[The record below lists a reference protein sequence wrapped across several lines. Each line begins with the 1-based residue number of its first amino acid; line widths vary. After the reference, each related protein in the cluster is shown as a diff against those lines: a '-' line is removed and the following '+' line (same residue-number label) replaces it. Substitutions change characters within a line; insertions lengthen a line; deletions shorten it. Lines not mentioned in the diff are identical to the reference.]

1 MLILEKQLQYILRI
15 INKICNNKPIMS
27 NNVDHSRKPK
37 YAGLFLIVLSIY
49 TIIFMTYQI
58 IAICNLN
65 SSQDKIKD
73 YYIEHIEKVD
83 SIYCKLGANNKV
95 ILSTYMQDSTY
106 NNDMEL
112 LYMEYNKVLREDSL
126 RLCNERVL
134 LEMQTKS
141 MIDLHLNK
149 VEHEYSNLTIWAAIL
164 TILFLVFS
172 FYSIFK
178 MDELIQRGNEG
189 VKDIRSLKK
198 SSEDIIEKL
207 EATSKS
213 EIEKTRTQIDDFIG
227 TQQQR
232 MVHTF
237 RLIDDERTN
246 KLNEI
251 NKCFAEACSIVE
263 QIRNLKDTIESES
276 KQLKE

>member
-1 MLILEKQLQYILRI
+1 
-15 INKICNNKPIMS
+15 MS

-134 LEMQTKS
+134 LEMQTKT
-141 MIDLHLNK
+141 MIDLHLDK

-172 FYSIFK
+172 FYSIYK
-178 MDELIQRGNEG
+178 MDELIQQGNEG

-198 SSEDIIEKL
+198 SGEDLIEKL
-207 EATSKS
+207 EETSKS
-213 EIEKTRTQIDDFIG
+213 EIEKTRNQIDDFIKE
-227 TQQQR
+227 QQTR
-232 MVHTF
+232 MVQTVSYF
-237 RLIDDERTN
+237 ENENTR
-246 KLNEI
+246 KLSEI
-251 NKCFAEACSIVE
+251 NQCFVDACNIVE
-263 QIRNLKDTIESES
+263 QIKNLKNAIESENNQS
-276 KQLKE
+276 KK

>member
-1 MLILEKQLQYILRI
+1 
-15 INKICNNKPIMS
+15 MS

-189 VKDIRSLKK
+189 VKDIRSLRKDG
-198 SSEDIIEKL
+198 EILIEKL

-213 EIEKTRTQIDDFIG
+213 EFEKTRNQIDVFIEE
-227 TQQQR
+227 QQNR
-232 MVHTF
+232 MIQTLSYF
-237 RLIDDERTN
+237 ENESTK

-251 NKCFAEACSIVE
+251 NKCFVEACNIVK
-263 QIRNLKDTIESES
+263 QIKNLEDKSRNNQS
-276 KQLKE
+276 KK

>member
-1 MLILEKQLQYILRI
+1 
-15 INKICNNKPIMS
+15 MS

-112 LYMEYNKVLREDSL
+112 LYMEYNKVLKEDSL

-134 LEMQTKS
+134 LEMQTKT
-141 MIDLHLNK
+141 MIDLHLDK

-172 FYSIFK
+172 FYSIYK
-178 MDELIQRGNEG
+178 MDELIQQGNEG

-198 SSEDIIEKL
+198 SGEDLIEKL
-207 EATSKS
+207 EETSKS
-213 EIEKTRTQIDDFIG
+213 EIEKTRNQIDDFIKE
-227 TQQQR
+227 QQTR
-232 MVHTF
+232 MVQTVSYF
-237 RLIDDERTN
+237 ENENTR
-246 KLNEI
+246 KLSEI
-251 NKCFAEACSIVE
+251 NQCFVDACNIVE
-263 QIRNLKDTIESES
+263 QIKNLKNAIESENNQS
-276 KQLKE
+276 KK